1 MARISSIQPRKQRK
15 FRYNAPI
22 HIRGAFLNAP
32 LAADLREKY
41 GKRSFRVVTGDTV
54 KVLRGES
61 KGTEGVVDKVDVKNS
76 KVIVHG
82 VSIKKANG
90 EDAPKPIDPSK
101 VMITKLNTKDSIRMS
116 RLEVKKA

>member
-15 FRYNAPI
+15 FRYNAPL
-22 HIRGAFLNAP
+22 HVRGAFLHAP

-54 KVLRGES
+54 KILRGEFA
-61 KGTEGVVDKVDVKNS
+61 GTEAVVDMIDVRNL

-82 VSIKKANG
+82 VTLKKANG
-90 EDAPKPIDPSK
+90 EDVPRPVDPSK
-101 VMITKLNTKDSIRMS
+101 VMITKLNTKDSVRMA
-116 RLEVKKA
+116 RLEVKA

>member
-22 HIRGAFLNAP
+22 HTRSAFMNSP
-32 LAADLREKY
+32 LAADLRTKY

-54 KVLRGES
+54 KITRGQY
-61 KGTEGVVDKVDVKNS
+61 KGTEGVVDKVDAKNI
-76 KVIVHG
+76 KVMVHG
-82 VSIKKANG
+82 VSLKKANG
-90 EDAPKPIDPSK
+90 EEVPRAIDPSK
-101 VMITKLNTKDSIRMS
+101 IMITKLNTKDAKRMA

>member
-15 FRYNAPI
+15 FRYNAPL
-22 HIRGAFLNAP
+22 HIRGAFLHAP

-54 KVLRGES
+54 KVLRGEFA
-61 KGTEGVVDKVDVKNS
+61 GTEGVVDKVDVKNS

-90 EDAPKPIDPSK
+90 EDAPRPIDPSK